1 MAHEC
6 IPLFIKPEIAG
17 SLPPNENE
25 GENEMKMKK
34 VVCVECGELEYFSNM
49 RAHRCESCFMGGRA

>member
-34 VVCVECGELEYFSNM
+34 VVCVECGEQIFFHM
-49 RAHRCESCFMGGRA
+49 GDHRCESCFMGGRA